1 MPLGVDTQTQTQIQT
16 QTHIPMRKPKQ
27 FQATRCA
34 HASFKNSKRKGR
46 KEILKN
52 MKRRQ
57 EEQQGQEVQ
66 AGVKRKPQL
75 QMMLKLLVEHA
86 MKGIIRVMQDLV
98 VAIPDITQ

>member
-1 MPLGVDTQTQTQIQT
+1 
-16 QTHIPMRKPKQ
+16 
-27 FQATRCA
+27 
-34 HASFKNSKRKGR
+34 
-46 KEILKN
+46 

-66 AGVKRKPQL
+66 AGENRKPQL

-98 VAIPDITQ
+98 VAILGIKQ